1 MADGG
6 VFCHPE
12 VDQWFS
18 LYNILIRLRCFS
30 LLITTMHAIAIRNKD
45 AFEVSFVSPILL
57 FFWPPGLNNSSTIA
71 PLTRF
76 FIPTFFHSGRS
87 LVLPTNYTIPLENQ
101 VKRNEQTSPHAQ
113 YVQ

>member
-18 LYNILIRLRCFS
+18 LFIIYIYGFGVSHYYNARYC
-30 LLITTMHAIAIRNKD
+30 NKD

-76 FIPTFFHSGRS
+76 FIPTFFH
-87 LVLPTNYTIPLENQ
+87 LWEITCFTNELPLENQ

>member
-18 LYNILIRLRCFS
+18 LFIIYIYGFGVSHYYNARYC
-30 LLITTMHAIAIRNKD
+30 NKD

>member
-1 MADGG
+1 
-6 VFCHPE
+6 
-12 VDQWFS
+12 
-18 LYNILIRLRCFS
+18 
-30 LLITTMHAIAIRNKD
+30 MHAIAIRNKD

-57 FFWPPGLNNSSTIA
+57 FYWPPGLNNSSTIA

-76 FIPTFFHSGRS
+76 FIPTFFH
-87 LVLPTNYTIPLENQ
+87 LWEITCFTNELPLENQ